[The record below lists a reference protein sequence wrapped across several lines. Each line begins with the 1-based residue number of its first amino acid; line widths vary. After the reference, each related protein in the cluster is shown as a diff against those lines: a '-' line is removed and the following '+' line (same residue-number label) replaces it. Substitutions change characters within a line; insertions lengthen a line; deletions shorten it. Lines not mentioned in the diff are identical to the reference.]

1 MKPEIRQLIEENLR
15 RNKDI
20 HRIFNPVTGEGSFLV
35 RTKVHMDDFP
45 IKDMWLPKDMM
56 KIPLVRQLI
65 ENNGISG
72 FIQSLYDDEDNDN
85 DEEISIDD
93 REKVIRQFI
102 RIRCKYDFLFGHIH
116 LPR

>member
-1 MKPEIRQLIEENLR
+1 MKLEIRQLIEENLR

-20 HRIFNPVTGEGSFLV
+20 HRIFNPVTGEGSFLE

-72 FIQSLYDDEDNDN
+72 FIQSLYDDEDND
-85 DEEISIDD
+85 EEISIDD
-93 REKVIRQFI
+93 IEKVIRQFI
-102 RIRCKYDFLFGHIH
+102 RIRCKYEVPFWAY
-116 LPR
+116 